1 MADNTGIHLRIAE
14 LATLA
19 ESLAQ
24 AAQERRVSQRNVQEP
39 SVDAIARVLARDLAA
54 LRDDVEHIALGEIAK
69 SHPSH
74 RDA

>member
-1 MADNTGIHLRIAE
+1 VADNAVIHLRIAE

-54 LRDDVEHIALGEIAK
+54 LRDDVEHIVLGVEN
-69 SHPSH
+69 
-74 RDA
+74 

>member
-1 MADNTGIHLRIAE
+1 MADNAGIHLRIAE

>member
-54 LRDDVEHIALGEIAK
+54 LRDDVEHIVLGVEN
-69 SHPSH
+69 
-74 RDA
+74 